1 MMARLERRAEILRM
15 QIADQRNSPMPQ
27 RKAAVEQCERRVGI
41 VLLAR
46 KMRESGGLNAR
57 RRHDRVSARPPCVTR
72 PTHAMRRNRHDP
84 NRARRPRAPSLRDYW
99 AFTTAPPPHQ
109 PRPLQLT

>member
-27 RKAAVEQCERRVGI
+27 RKAAVEQRERRVGI

-46 KMRESGGLNAR
+46 KMGESGGLNAR
-57 RRHDRVSARPPCVTR
+57 RRHDRISARPPCVTR
-72 PTHAMRRNRHDP
+72 LTHAMRRNRHDA
-84 NRARRPRAPSLRDYW
+84 NRARRPRAAYLRESS
-99 AFTTAPPPHQ
+99 ACTTAASAHRARAIQ
-109 PRPLQLT
+109 